1 MAQHESRRDRKEEIF
16 EAALQCFNE
25 NGYYEASIDSI
36 AERAKISK
44 GGIYYHFDSKKALF
58 LELFHYR
65 VHKFFNQLKVYI
77 QKESDPEKRLRM
89 FITRASQILKTNSDF
104 FKFCIEFLSMG
115 VRDADIRQEMT
126 DFYGEAVGTF
136 YELLK
141 EGQEQGTFNPMDPHK
156 VARAIYFLFMGVFFT
171 YFSVNVDFDLIEQHS
186 FQIDNILGAIKKR

>member
-1 MAQHESRRDRKEEIF
+1 MVHNEPRKDRKEDIF
-16 EAALQCFNE
+16 EAALKCFNE

-36 AERAKISK
+36 AQKAKISK

-65 VHKFFNQLKVYI
+65 VHKFFNQLKKYI
-77 QKESDPEKRLRM
+77 EKESDPEKRLRM

-115 VRDADIRQEMT
+115 VRDPDIRQEMT
-126 DFYGEAVGTF
+126 DFYDEAVSTF

-141 EGQEQGTFNPMDPHK
+141 EGQDQGTFNDIEPNK

-171 YFSVNVDFDLIEQHS
+171 YFSVNVDFDLIDQHS
-186 FQIDNILGAIKKR
+186 FQIDNILGAIKRK